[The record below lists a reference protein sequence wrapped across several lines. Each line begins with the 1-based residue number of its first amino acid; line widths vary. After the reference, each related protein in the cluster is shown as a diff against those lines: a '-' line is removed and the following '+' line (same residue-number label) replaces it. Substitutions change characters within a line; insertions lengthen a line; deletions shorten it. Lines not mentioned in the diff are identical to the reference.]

1 MGESEYFRWDD
12 NKDRENRRKHG
23 LPLLAAEALLRDP
36 LHLDNPTRRAV
47 AGELRRILVRQAQR
61 RLLSCVYVW
70 AGRKRH
76 AISVRPASRKERRAY
91 QANLDASR
99 DRG

>member
-1 MGESEYFRWDD
+1 VGESENFTWDD

-23 LPLLAAEALLRDP
+23 LPLLAAEALLGDP
-36 LHLDNPTRRAV
+36 LHLDNPTSRAV
-47 AGELRRILVRQAQR
+47 AGELRRIQAQR